1 MNYSEMV
8 YTLTKPG
15 EEIVNSL
22 SPMGAHMLHMAAGI
36 SCEAG
41 ELLDSIKKTVIYNK
55 PIDRDNIVEELGD
68 LEFYM
73 EGLRQRLSITREQCI
88 EAKIVKLSKRYHAG
102 KYSDKAAQERADK
115 SMDKIVAVASQ
126 TSGIPESLI
135 VGGAADN
142 EQKTGLRSACICADS
157 QNTGQECADKRITEA
172 TEVTIVS
179 ENMHFKQ
186 TRIEEDVHD
195 GSEA

>member
-36 SCEAG
+36 SGEAG

-88 EAKIVKLSKRYHAG
+88 EAKIVKLSK
-102 KYSDKAAQERADK
+102 RADK

-172 TEVTIVS
+172 TEATEVTIVS